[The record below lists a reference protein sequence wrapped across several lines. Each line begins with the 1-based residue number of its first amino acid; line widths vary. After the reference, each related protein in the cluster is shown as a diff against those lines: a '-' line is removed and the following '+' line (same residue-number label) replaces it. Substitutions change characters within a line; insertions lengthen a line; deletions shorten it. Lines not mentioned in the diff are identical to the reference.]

1 MRNHKLVLHENL
13 NHYGYL
19 FGGWLLHWVDEY
31 GYITANL
38 ELPGHRFVT
47 IGLDKVI
54 FKKNIKLGS
63 ILKFDIIRQ
72 RLGKT
77 SVTYSVHVFSDSI
90 ETGAEELVF
99 ETNISF
105 VNVDEEGNKL
115 EILERA

>member
-1 MRNHKLVLHENL
+1 MRNHKLVLHEHL

-38 ELPGHRFVT
+38 EFPGHRFVT

-54 FKKNIKLGS
+54 FKKSIKLGS
-63 ILKFDIIRQ
+63 VLKFDVTLRKKG
-72 RLGKT
+72 RT
-77 SVTYSVHVFSDSI
+77 SLTYCVHVFSDSI

-105 VNVDEEGNKL
+105 VNVDDEGNKL
-115 EILERA
+115 EIQEKA